1 MSSRA
6 KIDMSLGSPLR
17 MKMREAL
24 WSAVAC
30 YRFRS
35 GQLAGRGR
43 VYRAFGERGRE
54 QARGI
59 KAPASC
65 RTPQRLRRLT
75 SVFSIE
81 ASSIF
86 MAARDLLLVCFLRC
100 SPFFGQKIV
109 LLKMDRRR
117 RACGNCEKAERSWRG
132 LFQASVGIRVL
143 CGFPSEASVST
154 GLGFSFFF
162 APFFFL
168 GVFHKKIL
176 PQDRL
181 GTTIAPSVDL

>member
-1 MSSRA
+1 MRTSRSSL
-6 KIDMSLGSPLR
+6 LGS
-17 MKMREAL
+17 M
-24 WSAVAC
+24 
-30 YRFRS
+30 
-35 GQLAGRGR
+35 
-43 VYRAFGERGRE
+43 
-54 QARGI
+54 
-59 KAPASC
+59 
-65 RTPQRLRRLT
+65 
-75 SVFSIE
+75 
-81 ASSIF
+81 
-86 MAARDLLLVCFLRC
+86 RC

-143 CGFPSEASVST
+143 CGLPSEASVST

-176 PQDRL
+176 RQDRL